1 MAEKKASETDT
12 KSKQDAPDSE
22 ADPKGK
28 VQDSQRSEADKVK
41 AQERI
46 KLTEEIKT
54 GLLGDKEFMKS
65 VVASEGVQSLI
76 QHERDTQVHQQT
88 LPMKQQMEEMERKLA
103 VATKANDPIRAKYQK
118 LKDAG
123 EYEQALELLENS
135 QQVSDAETVA
145 EERGRRK
152 GAQDIL
158 TALSA
163 KPPFQ
168 EITQAEWNDIY
179 AAAAAEAGKQGRSYI
194 TVEEYVSHA
203 TNKLLEKGK
212 ASMSTQTEEE
222 RKKEISEEVDAELK
236 KRGIERRKKGGGP
249 EDTGGEIPGGD
260 GDYTV
265 EQLKKMSR
273 EQLAKIPRE
282 KRHKAMAAGPE
293 K

>member
-1 MAEKKASETDT
+1 MAEKKASETAT
-12 KSKQDAPDSE
+12 ESKQDAPDSE

-28 VQDSQRSEADKVK
+28 VQDPQGSEADKVK
-41 AQERI
+41 AQEQA
-46 KLTEEIKT
+46 KLEEKVKE
-54 GLLGDKEFMKS
+54 GLLKDPEFMKS

-118 LKDAG
+118 LKDDG
-123 EYEQALELLENS
+123 EYEQALALLESS
-135 QQVSDAETVA
+135 QQVSEAETAA

-179 AAAAAEAGKQGRSYI
+179 AAAAAEASKQGRSYI

-236 KRGIERRKKGGGP
+236 KRGIERRKEDGGP
-249 EDTGGEIPGGD
+249 EGPDGEIPGGD
-260 GDYTV
+260 GDYTMD
-265 EQLKKMSR
+265 QLKKMSR
-273 EQLAKIPRE
+273 EQLAKVPKE
-282 KRHKAMAAGPE
+282 KRHKAMAS

>member
-1 MAEKKASETDT
+1 MAKPKASETGT
-12 KSKQDAPDSE
+12 EPKQEPTSE
-22 ADPKGK
+22 ANPEGK
-28 VQDSQRSEADKVK
+28 VQEPVSEVDKVK
-41 AQERI
+41 AQERV

-135 QQVSDAETVA
+135 QQVSEAETAA

-152 GAQDIL
+152 GAQEIL
-158 TALSA
+158 SALSA

-168 EITQAEWNDIY
+168 EITQEEWNEIY

-212 ASMSTQTEEE
+212 ATMTQQTEEE
-222 RKKEISEEVDAELK
+222 RRKEISEEVTAELK
-236 KRGIERRKKGGGP
+236 KHGIKRREEDGGP
-249 EDTGGEIPGGD
+249 EGPDGEIPGGD
-260 GDYTV
+260 GDYTM
-265 EQLKKMSR
+265 EQLDKMSR
-273 EQLAKIPRE
+273 AELAKVPRA
-282 KRHKAMAAGPE
+282 KRHKAMAAGS

>member
-1 MAEKKASETDT
+1 MAEKKASETGT
-12 KSKQDAPDSE
+12 EPKQDAPNSE

-179 AAAAAEAGKQGRSYI
+179 A
-194 TVEEYVSHA
+194 
-203 TNKLLEKGK
+203 
-212 ASMSTQTEEE
+212 
-222 RKKEISEEVDAELK
+222 
-236 KRGIERRKKGGGP
+236 
-249 EDTGGEIPGGD
+249 
-260 GDYTV
+260 
-265 EQLKKMSR
+265 
-273 EQLAKIPRE
+273 
-282 KRHKAMAAGPE
+282 
-293 K
+293 